1 MAEDA
6 AGAEQMSGGGA
17 RLEALAIATHEAARV
32 PKEAWNP
39 PFCGDI
45 PLRIA
50 RDGSWHYGGSPINRP
65 ALVRLF
71 AGILRREGAR
81 FVLVTPVEKVGIEV
95 EDAPFVVTEMAWA
108 DATLSLRTNLDEWID
123 VDATHPL
130 RFEHGPAA
138 GLKPYVRIR
147 DDLWALFTRPLATE
161 LIERSDTRLVDGTET
176 FGIASGAHFFAIGPA
191 EGSDDDAR

>member
-6 AGAEQMSGGGA
+6 AGAERTSGGGRLDGLAAATHGAA
-17 RLEALAIATHEAARV
+17 RL

-50 RDGSWHYGGSPINRP
+50 RDGSWHYGGSPINRA

-95 EDAPFVVTEMAWA
+95 EDAPFVATEMAWA
-108 DATLSLRTNLDEWID
+108 DATLRLRTNLDEWID
-123 VDATHPL
+123 VDADHPL
-130 RFEHGPAA
+130 RFERGPAA
-138 GLKPYVRIR
+138 GLKPYVRVR
-147 DDLWALFTRPLATE
+147 DDLWALLTRPLATD
-161 LIERSDTRLVDGTET
+161 LIERGDTRLVDGIET
-176 FGIASGAHFFAIGPA
+176 FGIASGAHFFAIEPA
-191 EGSDDDAR
+191 EGLDDDAR